1 MKAAFFDVDGTL
13 TQNRVWNGIFEYFTT
28 HRKRLLTHYYFL
40 FIHYSLYLLFKVGL
54 INQVQFRS
62 PWARHLSWYFKGFTE
77 EEAVKMWDWV
87 VTKRINKIYREDVIE
102 ILRKHKANGDPVFLV
117 SGGPVGLL
125 ERIAKE
131 IGADYAVGT
140 THEIKN
146 GRYTGKASSEPCQG
160 KNKELFSMQKIKDEG
175 LDIDLGESFS
185 YADSMSDFNLLEMVG
200 NPIAVYPDEQLSV
213 VAEKNNWKIF
223 PNP

>member
-102 ILRKHKANGDPVFLV
+102 ILRKHKANGD
-117 SGGPVGLL
+117 
-125 ERIAKE
+125 R
-131 IGADYAVGT
+131 
-140 THEIKN
+140 
-146 GRYTGKASSEPCQG
+146 
-160 KNKELFSMQKIKDEG
+160 
-175 LDIDLGESFS
+175 
-185 YADSMSDFNLLEMVG
+185 
-200 NPIAVYPDEQLSV
+200 
-213 VAEKNNWKIF
+213 
-223 PNP
+223 